1 MNRIT
6 TLCVAVL
13 LTCLSGGATVFAQG
27 GYEVKGVVVDAVGPV
42 IGATVIEQGTTN
54 GTSTGLDGDYVL
66 TVSNADAIVEVSC
79 IGYATQTFTA
89 SQMPKTVTLAED
101 ALFLDDVV
109 VIGYGT
115 VKKEDMTG
123 SVSTVR
129 ADQINDGMISS
140 PAQLLAGKAGGVVVT
155 AGSGQP
161 GAAATIRVRGGSS
174 LSAVNDPMIII
185 DGLPISN
192 TGISGVGDALS
203 SINPNDI
210 ESFTVLKDA
219 SATAIYGSRA
229 SNGVIII
236 TTKKGK
242 KSDGLVP
249 HINADFTASLSHN
262 TKYLDVMTG
271 DEIRA
276 AMADYAG
283 VESAAYKALGK
294 ENTDWQKQIYQL
306 AQTYEGNIGISG
318 NVGLGKAGYLPY
330 RVSGGYLNQKGTLK
344 TSAMERGTLSINLAP
359 SFLDDHL
366 KVSLNGKGMIMNNTF
381 ANQAAIGNAI
391 QYDPTQPIYD
401 NTKNGY
407 KGYRVWGTYDEEQ
420 DKLIFNTQSSCNPL
434 LSLLERNDVST
445 AKRFI
450 GNAQVEYKV
459 HGLEE
464 LRFNVN
470 AGLDFST
477 STGTVD
483 VPIGAEQ
490 SWHNQTQ
497 SGSGEH
503 TDYSQIKRDQTLEV
517 YAAYD
522 KTISKHSFGA
532 MAGYSWQNFYTDS
545 KNLTVKATDKS
556 VLKDKPYLYEYFL
569 VSFFGR
575 LNYSYDNR
583 YLVTATMRYDG
594 TSRFANNK
602 WGFFPSVAFGW
613 NMKNESFLKDVNDIS
628 TMKLRLSWGQ
638 TGQQDLNTEGY
649 PTIAT
654 YMNNL
659 IGSLYPFGD
668 QVMIPLTP
676 KPYNADLKWET
687 TTTYNIGADLGFL
700 ENRITANVD
709 AYYRET
715 TDLLNYTPVPAGSNL
730 KNYVH
735 ANIGSLVNYGVEL
748 DMNFIP
754 VQTEDWFWQ
763 IGVNGAWNKNVVT
776 KLTANDAADGYNGVP
791 AGDDIGGAV
800 GNKIQRFYTGDPVNT
815 FYVYQ
820 QVYDTDGKPIMG
832 AYVDRNEDGKIDE
845 NDKYSYKKPAPDF
858 TFGFNTTL
866 NWRNWTFA
874 MSAHANI
881 GNYVYNNNLSQYS
894 LMTDLWTNSWVS
906 NRISRASELNFTR
919 AQYFSDYFIEN
930 ASFLKLDNIT
940 LGYNFN
946 LPKDM
951 SLNLFATVQNVCT
964 ITGYD
969 GIDPEIFNGIDNNVW
984 PRPRTYILGLKYNF

>member
-1 MNRIT
+1 M
-6 TLCVAVL
+6 
-13 LTCLSGGATVFAQG
+13 GASVFAQS

-42 IGATVIEQGTTN
+42 IGATVIEQGTSN

-66 TVSNADAIVEVSC
+66 NVSNANAVVEVSC
-79 IGYATQTFTA
+79 IGYATQTFVA

-140 PAQLLAGKAGGVVVT
+140 PAQLLSGKAGGVVVT

-161 GAAATIRVRGGSS
+161 GSGSTIRIRGGSS
-174 LSAVNDPMIII
+174 LSAVNDPMIIV

-242 KSDGLVP
+242 KSDGNVP
-249 HINADFTASLSHN
+249 HVNADFTASLSHN

-271 DEIRA
+271 DELRA
-276 AMADYAG
+276 AMAEYQG
-283 VESAAYKALGK
+283 VESEAYKALGK
-294 ENTDWQKQIYQL
+294 ANTDWQKEIYQL
-306 AQTYEGNIGISG
+306 AQTYEGNVGISG
-318 NVGLGKAGYLPY
+318 NVGLGKVGYLPY

-344 TSAMERGTLSINLAP
+344 TSSMERGTLSVNLSP

-366 KVSLNGKGMIMNNTF
+366 KVSLNGKGMIMNNRF
-381 ANQAAIGNAI
+381 ANTGAISQAV

-401 NTKNGY
+401 DSQNGY
-407 KGYRVWGTYDEEQ
+407 KGYKVWGTYDEKDQ
-420 DKLIFNTQSSCNPL
+420 KLIFNTQSTCNPL
-434 LSLLERNDVST
+434 LSLLEKNDVSS

-450 GNAQVEYKV
+450 GNAQVEYKI
-459 HGLEE
+459 HGLED
-464 LRFNVN
+464 LRLNVN

-477 STGTVD
+477 SAGTVD
-483 VPIGAEQ
+483 VPEGAEQ

-503 TDYSQIKRDQTLEV
+503 TDYSQIKRDQTLEM

-522 KTISKHSFGA
+522 KTISKHTFGA
-532 MAGYSWQNFYTDS
+532 MAGYSWQNFYTES
-545 KNLTVKATDKS
+545 ESLTKKASDGSLIKFS
-556 VLKDKPYLYEYFL
+556 PYKYEYFL

-575 LNYSYDNR
+575 ANYSYDNK
-583 YLVTATMRYDG
+583 YLLTATVRYDG

-613 NMKNESFLKDVNDIS
+613 NMKNESFLKDVEDLS
-628 TMKLRLSWGQ
+628 ALKLRLSWGQ
-638 TGQQDLNTEGY
+638 TGQQDLNTSGY

-654 YMNNL
+654 YYTNQL
-659 IGSLYPFGD
+659 GSQYIFGD
-668 QVMIPLTP
+668 QVITP
-676 KPYNADLKWET
+676 ITPQAYNADLKWET
-687 TTTYNIGADLGFL
+687 TTTYNVGADLGFL
-700 ENRITANVD
+700 DNRITANVD

-730 KNYVH
+730 KNYLD

-748 DMNFIP
+748 DLNFIP
-754 VQTEDWFWQ
+754 VQTEEWFWQ
-763 IGVNGAWNKNVVT
+763 VGLNGAWNRNIVT
-776 KLTANDAADGYNGVP
+776 KLTANDAAEDYNGVP
-791 AGDDIGGAV
+791 TGGISGAV
-800 GNKIQRFYTGDPVNT
+800 GNTIQRFYPGDPVST
-815 FYVYQ
+815 FYVYE
-820 QVYDTDGKPIMG
+820 QVYDMNGDPIMG
-832 AYVDRNEDGKIDE
+832 AYVDRNKDGIINE
-845 NDKYSYKKPAPDF
+845 NDKYSYKKPAPDL

-881 GNYVYNNNLSQYS
+881 GNYVYNNNLSQYT
-894 LMTDLWTNSWVS
+894 LMTDLWTNSFVS
-906 NRISRASELNFTR
+906 NRVTKATDLNFTR
-919 AQYFSDYFIEN
+919 AQYFSDYFIQD

-940 LGYNFN
+940 LGYTFK
-946 LPKDM
+946 LPKAM
-951 SLNLFATVQNVCT
+951 SLNVFGTVQNVCT

-969 GIDPEIFNGIDNNVW
+969 GIDPEVFGGIDSNIW
-984 PRPRTYILGLKYNF
+984 PRPRTYVLGLKYNF

>member
-1 MNRIT
+1 MNRIM
-6 TLCVAVL
+6 TLCASFVL
-13 LTCLSGGATVFAQG
+13 SCIMGVSVFAQG
-27 GYEVKGVVVDAVGPV
+27 GYEVKGVVVDAIGPV

-66 TVSNADAIVEVSC
+66 TVSSANAVVEVSC
-79 IGYATQTFTA
+79 IGYATQTFVA
-89 SQMPKTVTLAED
+89 SQMPATVTLSED
-101 ALFLDDVV
+101 TTFLDEVV

-140 PAQLLAGKAGGVVVT
+140 PSQLLAGKAGGVVVT

-161 GAAATIRVRGGSS
+161 GSAATIRIRGGSS

-242 KSDGLVP
+242 KADGNIP
-249 HINADFTASLSHN
+249 HINADFTTSLSHN

-271 DEIRA
+271 DELRA
-276 AMADYAG
+276 AM
-283 VESAAYKALGK
+283 ESYQGKDSDAYRALGDA
-294 ENTDWQKQIYQL
+294 NTDWQKHIYQL
-306 AQTYEGNIGISG
+306 AQTYEGNVGISG
-318 NVGLGKAGYLPY
+318 NIGLGRAGYLPY

-344 TSAMERGTLSINLAP
+344 TSSLERGTLSLNLSP

-366 KVSLNGKGMIMNNTF
+366 KVSLNGKGMIMNNRF
-381 ANQAAIGNAI
+381 ANGGAISQAA

-401 NTKNGY
+401 DSINGYNGY
-407 KGYRVWGTYDEEQ
+407 KVWGTYDDEKEVLQ
-420 DKLIFNTQSSCNPL
+420 FNTQSTCNPL
-434 LSLLERNDVST
+434 LSLFEKQDLST
-445 AKRFI
+445 AMRFI
-450 GNAQVEYKV
+450 GNAQFEYKV
-459 HGLEE
+459 HGLED

-470 AGLDFST
+470 LGLDYTT
-477 STGTVD
+477 SKGTVD
-483 VPIGAEQ
+483 VPEGAEQ
-490 SWHNQTQ
+490 SWHIQSQ

-503 TDYSQIKRDQTLEV
+503 TDYTQLKRDQTLEA

-522 KTISKHSFGA
+522 KTLGKHTFGV
-532 MAGYSWQNFYTDS
+532 MAGYSWQNFFTESTS
-545 KNLTVKATDKS
+545 KTYKASDLS
-556 VLKDKPYLYEYFL
+556 LLADKPYIYEYFL

-575 LNYSYDNR
+575 ANYSFDNR
-583 YLVTATMRYDG
+583 YLITATVRYDG

-602 WGFFPSVAFGW
+602 WGLFPSVALGW
-613 NMKNESFLKDVNDIS
+613 NLKNESFLKDVS
-628 TMKLRLSWGQ
+628 SVSAMKLRLSWGQ
-638 TGQQDLNTEGY
+638 TGQQDLNTSGY

-659 IGSLYPFGD
+659 IGSYYPFGD
-668 QVMIPLTP
+668 QGIIPITP
-676 KPYNADLKWET
+676 MPYNADLKWET
-687 TTTYNIGADLGFL
+687 TTTYNVGADLGFL
-700 ENRITANVD
+700 DNRITANVD
-709 AYYRET
+709 AYYRKT

-730 KNYVH
+730 KNYLD
-735 ANIGSLVNYGVEL
+735 ANIGTLVNYGVEL
-748 DMNFIP
+748 DLNFIP
-754 VQTEDWFWQ
+754 VQTEDLFWQ
-763 IGVNGAWNKNVVT
+763 IGINGAWNKNVVT
-776 KLTANDAADGYNGVP
+776 KLTAYDSEDYKGVMT
-791 AGDDIGGAV
+791 GGISGAV
-800 GNKIQRFYTGDPVNT
+800 GNTIQRFNTGDPVHT

-820 QVYDTDGKPIMG
+820 QVYDENGDPIMG
-832 AYVDRNEDGKIDE
+832 AYVDRNEDGKVDE
-845 NDKYSYKKPAPDF
+845 NDKYSYMKPAPDV
-858 TFGFNTTL
+858 TIGLNTTL

-874 MSAHANI
+874 LSAHANI

-894 LMTDLWTNSWVS
+894 LITDLWTNSFVS
-906 NRISRASELNFTR
+906 NRMAKAADLNFTK
-919 AQYFSDYFIEN
+919 AQYFSDYFIQN

-940 LGYNFN
+940 LGYTFR

-951 SLNLFATVQNVCT
+951 SLNLFGTVQNVCT

-969 GIDPEIFNGIDNNVW
+969 GIDPEVFNGIDSNIW
-984 PRPRTYILGLKYNF
+984 PRPRTYVIGLKYNF